1 MEYQFAAR
9 ARQGER
15 RSSELFVQNL
25 GMSDLVPANQ
35 SPDDMVFVS
44 EDEFGT
50 VVAGSKSAV
59 AEFVAEWQ
67 ADFSITQRETTL
79 SSSALDK
86 VRSACAGILRSPDSA
101 SFLLRSESSS
111 RAPVESVSYRRV
123 TRSLETG
130 RFTSNTPI
138 PPELLAGGPQS
149 ALAAAMVISAL
160 ESMIEPLQQSLD
172 RIEDMTA
179 DILRLADA
187 ERTGDVFGRRRV
199 LRRLTGELDNG
210 AVLTETDWDSV
221 SGLGPD
227 LEIGVERLRHYST
240 RLLLDLRAEV
250 AADDRADR
258 LAKAVQKDRLGE
270 TLQLLL
276 IAQESLF
283 LWQRIR
289 VERVELREGDHLPQ
303 VLESAKATL
312 REHLAADVAL
322 VADLRST
329 LDTYG
334 TLRVSEFHRKL
345 SARRLKKNLTP
356 LRADIDSF
364 VTNRALQVAQWNEP
378 KNPGVLDALRA
389 LKVAGENAVDA
400 SVETVG
406 KAAELVQRSTESW
419 SERRAQKS
427 HQEGP
432 ADDKDIEKQ

>member
-1 MEYQFAAR
+1 
-9 ARQGER
+9 
-15 RSSELFVQNL
+15 
-25 GMSDLVPANQ
+25 
-35 SPDDMVFVS
+35 
-44 EDEFGT
+44 
-50 VVAGSKSAV
+50 
-59 AEFVAEWQ
+59 
-67 ADFSITQRETTL
+67 
-79 SSSALDK
+79 
-86 VRSACAGILRSPDSA
+86 
-101 SFLLRSESSS
+101 
-111 RAPVESVSYRRV
+111 
-123 TRSLETG
+123 
-130 RFTSNTPI
+130 
-138 PPELLAGGPQS
+138 
-149 ALAAAMVISAL
+149 
-160 ESMIEPLQQSLD
+160 MIEPLQQSLD

-199 LRRLTGELDNG
+199 LRRLTGELDSG
-210 AVLTETDWDSV
+210 AMLTETDWDSV
-221 SGLGPD
+221 AALGPD

-240 RLLLDLRAEV
+240 RLLLDLRADV
-250 AADDRADR
+250 AADDRADL

-364 VTNRALQVAQWNEP
+364 VTSRALQVAEWNEP

-389 LKVAGENAVDA
+389 LKSVGDNAVDA
-400 SVETVG
+400 GVQTIG
-406 KAAELVQRSTESW
+406 KAAEVVQRSTESW
-419 SERRAQKS
+419 AERRVQKYN
-427 HQEGP
+427 QEGP
-432 ADDKDIEKQ
+432 ADDQGIVQTKSKGESE

>member
-1 MEYQFAAR
+1 M
-9 ARQGER
+9 
-15 RSSELFVQNL
+15 QNL
-25 GMSDLVPANQ
+25 GMSDLLPAPQN
-35 SPDDMVFVS
+35 PDDTVFVS

-86 VRSACAGILRSPDSA
+86 VLSACAGILRSPDSA

-138 PPELLAGGPQS
+138 PPELLAGSPQG
-149 ALAAAMVISAL
+149 ALAAAMVISGL

-221 SGLGPD
+221 AGLGPD

-240 RLLLDLRAEV
+240 RLLLDLRADV
-250 AADDRADR
+250 AADDRADL

-289 VERVELREGDHLPQ
+289 VERVELREADYLPQ

-406 KAAELVQRSTESW
+406 RAAELVQRSTESW

-432 ADDKDIEKQ
+432 ANDNDIEKQ

>member
-1 MEYQFAAR
+1 M
-9 ARQGER
+9 
-15 RSSELFVQNL
+15 QNL

-59 AEFVAEWQ
+59 AEFVGEWQ
-67 ADFSITQRETTL
+67 ANFSITQRETTL

-138 PPELLAGGPQS
+138 PPELLAGNPQS

-221 SGLGPD
+221 AGLGPD

-240 RLLLDLRAEV
+240 RLLLDLRADV
-250 AADDRADR
+250 AADDRADL

-289 VERVELREGDHLPQ
+289 VERVELREADYLPQ

-406 KAAELVQRSTESW
+406 RAAELVQRSTESW
-419 SERRAQKS
+419 SERRARKS

-432 ADDKDIEKQ
+432 ADDNAIDIEKQ

>member
-1 MEYQFAAR
+1 
-9 ARQGER
+9 
-15 RSSELFVQNL
+15 
-25 GMSDLVPANQ
+25 
-35 SPDDMVFVS
+35 
-44 EDEFGT
+44 
-50 VVAGSKSAV
+50 
-59 AEFVAEWQ
+59 
-67 ADFSITQRETTL
+67 
-79 SSSALDK
+79 
-86 VRSACAGILRSPDSA
+86 
-101 SFLLRSESSS
+101 
-111 RAPVESVSYRRV
+111 
-123 TRSLETG
+123 
-130 RFTSNTPI
+130 
-138 PPELLAGGPQS
+138 
-149 ALAAAMVISAL
+149 
-160 ESMIEPLQQSLD
+160 MIEPLQQSLD

-240 RLLLDLRAEV
+240 RLLLDLRADV
-250 AADDRADR
+250 AADDRADL

-289 VERVELREGDHLPQ
+289 VERVELREEEHLPQ
-303 VLESAKATL
+303 VLESAKAAL
-312 REHLAADVAL
+312 REHLGADVAL

-364 VTNRALQVAQWNEP
+364 VASRALQVAQWNEP

-389 LKVAGENAVDA
+389 LKNAGDNAVDA
-400 SVETVG
+400 SVQTVG
-406 KAAELVQRSTESW
+406 KAAEIVQRRTEAW
-419 SERRAQKS
+419 SERRGNQS
-427 HQEGP
+427 RQDGP
-432 ADDKDIEKQ
+432 ADEIDIEKQ

>member
-1 MEYQFAAR
+1 
-9 ARQGER
+9 
-15 RSSELFVQNL
+15 
-25 GMSDLVPANQ
+25 MSGLVPANQ
-35 SPDDMVFVS
+35 DPDDAVFVTD
-44 EDEFGT
+44 DEFGT

-67 ADFSITQRETTL
+67 VDVSVEHREAVL
-79 SSSALDK
+79 APSALDR
-86 VRSACAGILRSPDSA
+86 VLSACAGILRSPNSA
-101 SFLLRSESSS
+101 SYLVRRESSS
-111 RAPVESVSYRRV
+111 HVPVESVSYRRV
-123 TRSLETG
+123 TRSRETG
-130 RFTSNTPI
+130 RFTRNTPI
-138 PPELLAGGPQS
+138 PPEMLAGGPQG
-149 ALAAAMVISAL
+149 ALAAATVISAL

-172 RIEDMTA
+172 RIEGMTA

-199 LRRLTGELDNG
+199 LRSLTGELDNG

-221 SGLGPD
+221 AALGPD

-250 AADDRADR
+250 AADDRADL

-289 VERVELREGDHLPQ
+289 VERVELRESEHLPQ
-303 VLESAKATL
+303 VLESARAIL

-345 SARRLKKNLTP
+345 SARRLKKHLTP

-364 VTNRALQVAQWNEP
+364 VTSRALQVAEWNEP
-378 KNPGVLDALRA
+378 ENPGALDALRA
-389 LKVAGENAVDA
+389 LKAVGDLAVDA
-400 SVETVG
+400 GVQTVG
-406 KAAELVQRSTESW
+406 KAAEAVQRSTESW
-419 SERRAQKS
+419 AERRARKTEQPDPTNDVDVQNK
-427 HQEGP
+427 G
-432 ADDKDIEKQ
+432 